1 MVLGNGNLG
10 IYFSYGCCLFCCC
23 CKNQLPPKA
32 KRLKNALDVIEAYRG
47 QQQEKLREN
56 YHQQTEWIRNNCAQQ
71 MERVRENYNGQI
83 QNLKDIRL
91 AGGAHLHAVRD
102 QYYEQVIF

>member
-1 MVLGNGNLG
+1 MV
-10 IYFSYGCCLFCCC
+10 
-23 CKNQLPPKA
+23 
-32 KRLKNALDVIEAYRG
+32 EAYRG

-56 YHQQTEWIRNNCAQQ
+56 YHQQTEWIRDNCAQQ
-71 MERVRENYNGQI
+71 MERVRENYNSQI

-102 QYYEQVIF
+102 QYYEQVLHNCLAPVRLFGAIVTNVLTCVPIYRCTGYETIQRTS